1 MRYPTALAIAA
12 TWGLLA
18 CNAALADDSG
28 RHIAQSLAGTK
39 VSLLDAIR
47 TAEKEGN
54 GLAVGAD
61 YEFKGGNPPYY
72 EVKVLS
78 NDGDK
83 LTRYEL
89 DPATGKVKD
98 SSDAKLEKLLTRIKP
113 VSLRNAQTPLTHAIR
128 TAEERAHGRA
138 YSADVDRDGDQVKY
152 TVKVVRHDGTE
163 EKVKVN
169 GADGKVA
176 SAE

>member
-1 MRYPTALAIAA
+1 MRYQTALAVAA
-12 TWGLLA
+12 ACGVLV

-28 RHIAQSLAGTK
+28 RHIAQSLADAR
-39 VSLLDAIR
+39 VSLLEAIR
-47 TAEKEGN
+47 TAAKEGN

-61 YEFKGGNPPYY
+61 YEFKGGDPPLY

-78 NDGDK
+78 NDGRK
-83 LTRYEL
+83 LTRY
-89 DPATGKVKD
+89 DINPATGKVKD
-98 SSDAKLEKLLTRIKP
+98 SRDEKLEKLLTRIKP
-113 VSLRNAQTPLTHAIR
+113 DSVRNAQTSLTHAIT

-163 EKVKVN
+163 EKVKIN

>member
-1 MRYPTALAIAA
+1 MRYQTALAVAA
-12 TWGLLA
+12 AWGLLA

-28 RHIAQSLAGTK
+28 RHIAQSLADTK
-39 VSLLDAIR
+39 VSLRDAIR

-61 YEFKGGNPPYY
+61 YEFKGGNPAFY

-78 NDGDK
+78 NDGRK
-83 LTRYEL
+83 LTRY
-89 DPATGKVKD
+89 DINPATGKVKD

-113 VSLRNAQTPLTHAIR
+113 EAVRNAQTSLTRAIT

-152 TVKVVRHDGTE
+152 TVKVVRRDGTE
-163 EKVKVN
+163 EKVKIN